1 MADDVSDE
9 PPVGDA
15 RTSWLPAQS
24 AQVLA
29 LGDAARRRNA
39 AYQNAWQKLQPPAK
53 TQPLKSSERRS
64 LRQALQKQFAP
75 ALDAAEAIDAVLPT
89 SKNAAVTR
97 GRQDRTELI
106 LVDGVVALASQEP
119 VDGDAKSRAARK
131 TWVPTPLVLQRCPHI
146 LRQVAVHAPVAH
158 GPLKRGA
165 DL

>member
-24 AQVLA
+24 AQILA

-64 LRQALQKQFAP
+64 LRQTPSPTLSSTSTHAP
-75 ALDAAEAIDAVLPT
+75 RLPSSTMSWLDLEKRPT
-89 SKNAAVTR
+89 ATGAH
-97 GRQDRTELI
+97 E
-106 LVDGVVALASQEP
+106 
-119 VDGDAKSRAARK
+119 SRAQTATISPWAMGPPK
-131 TWVPTPLVLQRCPHI
+131 SASGHDPSVSLV
-146 LRQVAVHAPVAH
+146 A
-158 GPLKRGA
+158 
-165 DL
+165 

>member
-24 AQVLA
+24 AQILA

-89 SKNAAVTR
+89 SKNAAV
-97 GRQDRTELI
+97 
-106 LVDGVVALASQEP
+106 
-119 VDGDAKSRAARK
+119 AR
-131 TWVPTPLVLQRCPHI
+131 
-146 LRQVAVHAPVAH
+146 

-165 DL
+165 DLYAGGVVGFGHATRETAGSWPEA